1 MKNTLKIT
9 FILVMLLITSCSSDK
24 DTIRIST
31 LEGLQAAK
39 QLAITSFGA
48 DLEVYRFELY
58 SKEDLNSDLG
68 SITIKYLKDGKLFS
82 RRYTTK
88 TNYVEATL
96 EDEKLLNDAF
106 QKKIHIK
113 NTQGKLKISD
123 LDVDAMFSNVNKG
136 VVLIEEEMEID
147 NYQVREYYVE
157 ADSKTNKVSS
167 DFEIHVTEPN
177 NETIEGRNIVTNFY
191 EVEFKADENGE
202 ITIKD

>member
-9 FILVMLLITSCSSDK
+9 FILIMLAITSCGSDK

-68 SITIKYLKDGKLFS
+68 SITIKYLKDGKLYS
-82 RRYTTK
+82 RRYATK
-88 TNYVEATL
+88 TSHVEATL
-96 EDEKLLNDAF
+96 EDEEALSDTF
-106 QKKIHIK
+106 QKNFYIK
-113 NTQGKLKISD
+113 NAQGKLKISD
-123 LDVDAMFSNVNKG
+123 IDVDAMFSNINKG
-136 VVLIEEEMEID
+136 VVLIEDEMEID
-147 NYQVREYYVE
+147 NYQVRKYYIE
-157 ADSKTNKVSS
+157 ANSKTNKVSS

-191 EVEFKADENGE
+191 EVEFEADENGE
-202 ITIKD
+202 LTIKD

>member
-113 NTQGKLKISD
+113 NAQGKLKISD

-157 ADSKTNKVSS
+157 ADSKTNKVFS

-202 ITIKD
+202 ITIED

>member
-9 FILVMLLITSCSSDK
+9 FILVMLLITSCGSDK

-113 NTQGKLKISD
+113 NAQGKLKISD

>member
-9 FILVMLLITSCSSDK
+9 FILVMLLITSCGSDK
-24 DTIRIST
+24 GTIRIST

-39 QLAITSFGA
+39 QLAMTSFGA
-48 DLEVYRFELY
+48 DLEVYRLEFY

-88 TNYVEATL
+88 TNYAEATL

-106 QKKIHIK
+106 QKKFHIK
-113 NTQGKLKISD
+113 NAQGKLKISD
-123 LDVDAMFSNVNKG
+123 LDVDAIFSNVNKG
-136 VVLIEEEMEID
+136 VVLIEEEVEID

-157 ADSKTNKVSS
+157 VDTKTNKISS

-191 EVEFKADENGE
+191 EVEFMVDENGE
-202 ITIKD
+202 LTIKG